1 MDYILNGLIYTD
13 FFPLSFLA
21 TLILLQRILLHLLIS
36 LHTNLLFLTFTSVN
50 TYLPLFVFDCNSDLL
65 TEIVEALDHRV
76 VCVGLQGED
85 DVKHS
90 HGCCLKKKII

>member
-1 MDYILNGLIYTD
+1 
-13 FFPLSFLA
+13 
-21 TLILLQRILLHLLIS
+21 
-36 LHTNLLFLTFTSVN
+36 
-50 TYLPLFVFDCNSDLL
+50 LL